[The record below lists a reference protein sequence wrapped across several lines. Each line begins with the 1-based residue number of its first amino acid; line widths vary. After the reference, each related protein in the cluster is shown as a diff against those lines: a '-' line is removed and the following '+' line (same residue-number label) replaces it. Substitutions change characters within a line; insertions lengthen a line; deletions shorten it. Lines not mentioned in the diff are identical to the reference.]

1 VVVAGFWAEL
11 PAGGVASLVGA
22 SPEAIAL
29 ALEPLPAGAPAVLTF
44 RPAAEPSS
52 SRVVDALLD
61 HLEAAALDLYPAWL
75 PGAGTITG
83 PAGAGA
89 AAVRALAAAKAAATA
104 HFGPFLADLAVRA
117 VGAAPAEQSGT
128 AGGGRAAGGG
138 AAGGGSGGGRFPA
151 EVRAAGLARVIADS
165 FGRAGTA
172 LLVVGCEPLEPS
184 AERALLAAA
193 EWLAHHGGIGVWL
206 TGAGPWTRDR
216 VPGVPVRLPEHVA
229 SLTGTGPAGAA
240 PPTAPGLAIPAP
252 AGRPHPASKAEQA
265 LEAAL
270 AAESWSAG
278 RVWNQTFQLDPLSN
292 PIRVDLMWPAERCAI
307 EIDGAEHRGQLHY
320 DADRRRDVQLQLAGF
335 AVLRFTNRQTLAD
348 IGTVLAQIQRFISIR
363 RDGEDGHAR

>member
-117 VGAAPAEQSGT
+117 VG
-128 AGGGRAAGGG
+128 G
-138 AAGGGSGGGRFPA
+138 ASEAGRFPA

-172 LLVVGCEPLEPS
+172 LLVVGCEQLEPS